1 MQDLKCLDG
10 ISSPSGMGKTTSVMF
25 SLRNT
30 VGCLVNALKI
40 FEVRNRFLLDDYRK
54 ITSLTF
60 VYGVIVNNQILP
72 VGFASY

>member
-1 MQDLKCLDG
+1 MISYVYAILNDRTLKSNDKCFLQDLKCLDG

-40 FEVRNRFLLDDYRK
+40 FEVRNR
-54 ITSLTF
+54 
-60 VYGVIVNNQILP
+60 
-72 VGFASY
+72 